1 MMMPMTPP
9 RHFSS
14 INPREHV
21 ARVTTTD
28 NKEVGMGDLRGM
40 EFSRRQAGTD
50 VLFERRF
57 TNKIDA
63 TMLCRPER
71 PIAAKTRLRP

>member
-1 MMMPMTPP
+1 MMIPMTPP

-14 INPREHV
+14 IRPRQHV
-21 ARVTTTD
+21 ARVTAAG
-28 NKEVGMGDLRGM
+28 NKEVGMGDLRRTELSGA
-40 EFSRRQAGTD
+40 SGAD
-50 VLFERRF
+50 VLFEKPF

-63 TMLCRPER
+63 TMLGRPSR